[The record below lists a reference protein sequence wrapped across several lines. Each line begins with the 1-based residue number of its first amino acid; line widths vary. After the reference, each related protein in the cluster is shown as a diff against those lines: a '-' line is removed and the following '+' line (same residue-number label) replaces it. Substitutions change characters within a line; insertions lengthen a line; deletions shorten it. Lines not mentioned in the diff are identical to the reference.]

1 MKNFNDILVVINGH
15 IATITIQRPPN
26 NFFDYL
32 LIQQIADALVELD
45 GHNECRVVILTS
57 EGKNFCAGAN
67 FSQDKEMM
75 NKTNPYSKLYNE
87 AVRLF
92 RTKKP
97 IIAAVQ
103 GAAVGGGLGL
113 ALAADFRIAS
123 PESRFSANFSK
134 LGFHQ
139 GFGSSVTLPRV
150 VGQQNA
156 AMMLYTAKRVK
167 GDEALAL
174 GLVDYLVASSDI
186 LKKANEFA
194 AEIASSAPMA
204 VESIRSTLKGDI
216 ADQVEEIVAW
226 ELSEQIRLQSSDD
239 FKEGI
244 AASLERREAK
254 FKRS

>member
-1 MKNFNDILVVINGH
+1 
-15 IATITIQRPPN
+15 
-26 NFFDYL
+26 
-32 LIQQIADALVELD
+32 
-45 GHNECRVVILTS
+45 
-57 EGKNFCAGAN
+57 
-67 FSQDKEMM
+67 
-75 NKTNPYSKLYNE
+75 
-87 AVRLF
+87 VRLF

-97 IIAAVQ
+97 VIAAVQ

-204 VESIRSTLKGDI
+204 VESIRSTLKGNI
-216 ADQVEEIVAW
+216 ADQIEEIVAW
-226 ELSEQIRLQSSDD
+226 ELSEQIRLQSSND

-254 FKRS
+254 FNRS

>member
-1 MKNFNDILVVINGH
+1 MKNFDDILVVINGH

-45 GHNECRVVILTS
+45 GHSECRVVILTS

-75 NKTNPYSKLYNE
+75 NKTNPYSKLYTE

-97 IIAAVQ
+97 VIAAVQ

>member
-1 MKNFNDILVVINGH
+1 MKNFDDILVVINGH

-45 GHNECRVVILTS
+45 DHNECRVVILTS

-75 NKTNPYSKLYNE
+75 NKTNPYSKLYTE

-97 IIAAVQ
+97 VIAAVQ

-186 LKKANEFA
+186 LKKASEFA

-254 FKRS
+254 FRRS